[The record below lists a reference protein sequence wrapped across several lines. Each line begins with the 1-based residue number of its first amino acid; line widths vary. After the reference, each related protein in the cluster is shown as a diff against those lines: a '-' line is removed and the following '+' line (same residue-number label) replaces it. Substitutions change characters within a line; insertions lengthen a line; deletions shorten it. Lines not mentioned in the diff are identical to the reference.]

1 MSKDVLEED
10 KNMPVISQEQMMD
23 LLGKCYD
30 MALQGVPGSKNCED
44 LAKDYLEKYVNPRV
58 AAKKLVANQVMKC
71 STSGF
76 VSGFGGLITLPVT
89 IPANIASVIYVQM
102 RMVAA
107 IAFMGGYDVHSDQ
120 VQTLVYLCLVG
131 TTITD
136 IVKSTGVQVANKITM
151 NMLKKLPGT
160 VLTKINQKVGFK
172 LITKFGTKGAINLV
186 KMVPV
191 AGAVVGAGMDFAGTK
206 VIAQKAYDAFLKNEI
221 V

>member
-1 MSKDVLEED
+1 
-10 KNMPVISQEQMMD
+10 MPVISQEQMMD
-23 LLGKCYD
+23 LLEKCYD

-44 LAKDYLEKYVNPRV
+44 LAKDYLEKYIDPQV
-58 AAKKLVANQVMKC
+58 AAKKLVSNQVMKC

-76 VSGFGGLITLPVT
+76 VSGFEGLITLPVT

-160 VLTKINQKVGFK
+160 VLTKINQKVGFR

-186 KMVPV
+186 EMVPV

>member
-1 MSKDVLEED
+1 
-10 KNMPVISQEQMMD
+10 MPAISQEQLMD
-23 LLGKCYD
+23 LLEKCYD

-44 LAKDYLEKYVNPRV
+44 LAKDYLEKYIDPQV
-58 AAKKLVANQVMKC
+58 AAKKLVSNQVMKC

-89 IPANIASVIYVQM
+89 IPANIASVIYIQM

>member
-1 MSKDVLEED
+1 
-10 KNMPVISQEQMMD
+10 MPAISQEQMMD
-23 LLGKCYD
+23 LLEKCYD

-44 LAKDYLEKYVNPRV
+44 LAKYYLEKYIDPQV
-58 AAKKLVANQVMKC
+58 AAKKLVSNQVMKC

-89 IPANIASVIYVQM
+89 IPANIASVIYIQM

-151 NMLKKLPGT
+151 NMLKKLPGA
-160 VLTKINQKVGFK
+160 VLTKINQKVGFR

>member
-1 MSKDVLEED
+1 
-10 KNMPVISQEQMMD
+10 MPAISQEQMMD
-23 LLGKCYD
+23 LLEKCYD
-30 MALQGVPGSKNCED
+30 MALQGIPGSKNCED
-44 LAKDYLEKYVNPRV
+44 LAKDYLEKYIDPQV
-58 AAKKLVANQVMKC
+58 AAKKLVSNQVMKC

-76 VSGFGGLITLPVT
+76 VSGLGGLITLPVT

-136 IVKSTGVQVANKITM
+136 IVKATGVQVANKITI
-151 NMLKKLPGT
+151 NMLKKLPGA
-160 VLTKINQKVGFK
+160 VLTKINQKVGFR

>member
-1 MSKDVLEED
+1 
-10 KNMPVISQEQMMD
+10 MPAISQEQMMD
-23 LLGKCYD
+23 LLEKCYD
-30 MALQGVPGSKNCED
+30 MALQGIPGSKNCED
-44 LAKDYLEKYVNPRV
+44 LAKDYLEKYIDPQV
-58 AAKKLVANQVMKC
+58 AAKKLVSNQVMKC

-76 VSGFGGLITLPVT
+76 VSGLGGLITLPIT

-107 IAFMGGYDVHSDQ
+107 IAFMGGHDVHCDQ

-136 IVKSTGVQVANKITM
+136 IVKSTGVQVANKITI
-151 NMLKKLPGT
+151 NMLKKLPGA
-160 VLTKINQKVGFK
+160 VLTKINQKVGFR

>member
-1 MSKDVLEED
+1 
-10 KNMPVISQEQMMD
+10 MD
-23 LLGKCYD
+23 LLEKCYD

-44 LAKDYLEKYVNPRV
+44 LAKDYLEKYIDPQV
-58 AAKKLVANQVMKC
+58 AAKKLVSNQVMKC

-160 VLTKINQKVGFK
+160 VLTKINQKVGFR

>member
-1 MSKDVLEED
+1 
-10 KNMPVISQEQMMD
+10 MPAISQEQMMD
-23 LLGKCYD
+23 LLEKCYD

-44 LAKDYLEKYVNPRV
+44 LAKDYLEKYIDPQV
-58 AAKKLVANQVMKC
+58 AAKKLVSNQVMKC

-89 IPANIASVIYVQM
+89 IPANIASVIYIQM

>member
-1 MSKDVLEED
+1 
-10 KNMPVISQEQMMD
+10 MPVISQEQMMD
-23 LLGKCYD
+23 LLEKCYD

-44 LAKDYLEKYVNPRV
+44 LAKDYLEKYIDPQV
-58 AAKKLVANQVMKC
+58 AAKKLVSNQVMKC

-160 VLTKINQKVGFK
+160 VLTKINQKVGFR

>member
-1 MSKDVLEED
+1 
-10 KNMPVISQEQMMD
+10 MPVISQEQMMD
-23 LLGKCYD
+23 LLEKCYD

-44 LAKDYLEKYVNPRV
+44 LAKDYLEKYIDPQV
-58 AAKKLVANQVMKC
+58 AAKKLVSNQVMKC

-160 VLTKINQKVGFK
+160 VLTKINQKVGFR

-186 KMVPV
+186 EMVPV

>member
-1 MSKDVLEED
+1 
-10 KNMPVISQEQMMD
+10 MPAISQEQMMD
-23 LLGKCYD
+23 LLEKCYD
-30 MALQGVPGSKNCED
+30 MALQGIPGSKNCED
-44 LAKDYLEKYVNPRV
+44 LAKDYLEKYIDPQV
-58 AAKKLVANQVMKC
+58 AAKKLATNQVMKC
-71 STSGF
+71 ATSGF
-76 VSGFGGLITLPVT
+76 VSGLGGLITLPIT

-107 IAFMGGYDVHSDQ
+107 IAFMGGYDVHCDQ

-136 IVKSTGVQVANKITM
+136 IVKSTGVQVANKITI
-151 NMLKKLPGT
+151 NMLKKLPGA
-160 VLTKINQKVGFK
+160 VLTKINQKVGFR